1 MTNIENI
8 HNHIEKLVIKS
19 PEIAALIARY
29 KDIYRSDKRTTTT
42 LLQTLAEQ
50 DSFFIGFDLDEFKQ
64 ALDTYE
70 MPLTK

>member
-1 MTNIENI
+1 MTDLENI

-29 KDIYRSDKRTTTT
+29 TDIYKSDKRTLQA
-42 LLQTLAEQ
+42 LLQVLAEQ
-50 DSFFIGFDLDEFKQ
+50 DSFFIGFNPDEFKQ
-64 ALDTYE
+64 ALDTYK

>member
-1 MTNIENI
+1 MTDIENI

-19 PEIAALIARY
+19 PEIATLIARHGNIY
-29 KDIYRSDKRTTTT
+29 KRDNRTLTT

-50 DSFFIGFDLDEFKQ
+50 DPFFIGFDLNEFKQ
-64 ALDTYE
+64 ALDTYK

>member
-8 HNHIEKLVIKS
+8 HNHIEKLIIKS
-19 PEIAALIARY
+19 PEIATLIARY
-29 KDIYRSDKRTTTT
+29 GTIYKSDNRTLTT

-64 ALDTYE
+64 ALGTYK
-70 MPLTK
+70 MPLIK